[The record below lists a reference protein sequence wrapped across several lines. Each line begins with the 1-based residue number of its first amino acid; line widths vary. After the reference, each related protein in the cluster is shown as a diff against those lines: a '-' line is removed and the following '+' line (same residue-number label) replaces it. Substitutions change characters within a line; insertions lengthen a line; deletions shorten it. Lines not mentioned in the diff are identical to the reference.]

1 MNNKHYDVIYIG
13 SGHAAWHG
21 ALILNQMKKRV
32 AIIEKDKIA
41 GTCTNYG
48 CNPKILLEGPFEAIE
63 SLKHYGDIVDT
74 LPQVNWSKLMDY
86 KRETINPMHEG
97 LEQIFKDQGIDIIK
111 GEGLLKDAHTVSV
124 DGTEYHAKFIVLAT
138 GQRSHIL
145 DIEGKELMHNSTD
158 FMELDT
164 FPERITFLGGGYIS
178 IEFASIAAK
187 MGSEV
192 SVIGHS
198 DTVLKQYHQPYV
210 QKLVKKLEGEGVTF
224 HLNIDVNKLEQT
236 EDGLKFTDDK
246 GFELYTDY
254 VVDATG
260 RVPNVEGIGLEQ
272 VGVDYDKHGIK
283 VNKFMQTSVPN
294 IYASG
299 DVVSKKTPK
308 LTPTAT
314 FESNYIA
321 LNILGNDADKKKF
334 PLKALKLLPIKY
346 PAIPNVVYSLP
357 RIAHVGMT
365 VEEAERKSGYK
376 VKTIKFGEQ
385 LEFQYKHE
393 RDAEMK
399 IILDGRNRLKGAVI
413 YGSAADDLINILT
426 LIINKKMSGREVN
439 KMIFAFPSASSG
451 VIQLLG
457 MHMMGVDIDL

>member
-1 MNNKHYDVIYIG
+1 MRKAYDVIYIG

-21 ALILNQMKKRV
+21 ALILNKMKKRV

-48 CNPKILLEGPFEAIE
+48 CNPKILLEGPFEAVE
-63 SLKHYGDIVDT
+63 SLQHYGDIVEQSPKIDW
-74 LPQVNWSKLMDY
+74 PKLMDY
-86 KRETINPMHEG
+86 KQQTIRPMHKG
-97 LEQIFKDQGIDIIK
+97 LEKIFKAEGIDIIK
-111 GEGLLKDAHTVSV
+111 GEGVIKDAHTVVV
-124 DGTEYHAKFIVLAT
+124 DGTDYSAKFIVIAT
-138 GQRSHIL
+138 GQRSNTL
-145 DIEGKELMHNSTD
+145 DIEGKALTHNSTD
-158 FMELDT
+158 FLELAE
-164 FPERITFLGGGYIS
+164 FPERITFLGGGFVS

-192 SVIGHS
+192 SVVVHS
-198 DTVLKQYHQPYV
+198 DKVLKQYHQPYV
-210 QKLVKKLEGEGVTF
+210 KQLVKKLEAEGVTF
-224 HLNIDVNKLEQT
+224 YYNIDVSKVEEIDDSLKLT
-236 EDGLKFTDDK
+236 DGASFSLETD
-246 GFELYTDY
+246 F

-260 RVPNVEGIGLEQ
+260 RVPNVEDIGLDE
-272 VGVDYDKHGIK
+272 VGIEYDKHGIK
-283 VNKFMQTSVPN
+283 VNKFMQTNIPN

-299 DVVSKKTPK
+299 DVVSKKIPK

-321 LNILGNDADKKKF
+321 LNILGSDADKKKF

-365 VEEAERKSGYK
+365 VEEASKKPGYK

-399 IILDGRNRLKGAVI
+399 VVLDGRNRLKGAVI

>member
-1 MNNKHYDVIYIG
+1 MSEFQYDVIYIG

-21 ALILNQMKKRV
+21 ALLLNKLKKKV
-32 AIIEKDKIA
+32 AIIEKDRIS

-63 SLKHYGDIVDT
+63 TMQHYGDIFSN
-74 LPQVNWSKLMDY
+74 LPKVSWPKLMDY
-86 KRETINPMHEG
+86 KQETINPLHED
-97 LEQIFKDQGIDIIK
+97 LEDIFKEQGIDIIK
-111 GEGLLKDAHTVSV
+111 GAGQLVDQNRVLV
-124 DGTEYHAKFIVLAT
+124 DGKEYNSKYIVLAT
-138 GQRSHIL
+138 GQRSNEL
-145 DIEGKELMHNSTD
+145 AVEGKEYIHHSAD
-158 FMELDT
+158 FLDLKEI
-164 FPERITFLGGGYIS
+164 PERLTFLGGGFIS
-178 IEFASIAAK
+178 IEFASIAIK
-187 MGSEV
+187 TGSEV
-192 SVIGHS
+192 SVIVHS
-198 DTVLKQYHQPYV
+198 DKVLKQYHQPYV
-210 QKLVKKLEGEGVTF
+210 NKLVEKLKNEGVRFYFDT
-224 HLNIDVNKLEQT
+224 DVKSIEKIET
-236 EDGLKFTDDK
+236 GLKLSDDK
-246 GFELYTDY
+246 DFILETDY
-254 VVDATG
+254 VIDATG
-260 RVPNVEGIGLEQ
+260 RIPNVENIGLEN
-272 VGVDYDKHGIK
+272 VGIEYDKHGIK
-283 VNKFMQTSVPN
+283 VDKFMKTNIPN

-314 FESNYIA
+314 FESNYIG
-321 LNILGNDADKKKF
+321 LNILGSDADKLKF

-357 RIAHVGMT
+357 KIAHVGMT
-365 VEEAERKSGYK
+365 IEDAQKKNGYK

-399 IILDGRNRLKGAVI
+399 IVLDRTNKLKGAVI

-426 LIINKKMSGREVN
+426 FIIEKKMSGRELN

-451 VIQLLG
+451 IIQLLG